1 MTLALNNGSIDHL
14 FVDDLRD
21 KKEKQMNSN
30 VCTTKSFFLSK
41 IKKRSFEFSRRDG
54 IRIADEEIMK

>member
-1 MTLALNNGSIDHL
+1 MTLVLSNASIDHL

-21 KKEKQMNSN
+21 KKEKQMGSN
-30 VCTTKSFFLSK
+30 VCTSKSFFLSK
-41 IKKRSFEFSRRDG
+41 IKEWSFEFSRRDG